1 MSESLTPAITP
12 EETPDL
18 AEILSEIK
26 SLKDKVTNLEEKLK
40 LVSDINRY
48 SQLQEF
54 LKAGKFKEADQET
67 SRVILDAVNRSRDDL
82 TPNDMKQLPC
92 TILQVIDKLW
102 RDYSNDRF
110 GLSIQLRLY
119 MEVGG
124 SIETLRAQNMGI
136 LEKYGDRVGWR
147 KNGKWEGGNYDNWD
161 FSLSAPEGSF
171 PAIWWKSPYGFKMAT
186 FCFMRL
192 IECDLT
198 N

>member
-1 MSESLTPAITP
+1 MSESLTQ
-12 EETPDL
+12 ENTPDL
-18 AEILSEIK
+18 AEILSELH
-26 SLKDKVTNLEEKLK
+26 SLRNKVTNLEEKLK

-54 LKAGKFKEADQET
+54 LKAGNFKEADQET

-102 RDYSNDRF
+102 RDYSSDRF
-110 GLSIQLRLY
+110 GFSIQLRLY
-119 MEVGG
+119 TEVGG
-124 SIETLRAQNMGI
+124 SLDTLRAQNMGI

-147 KNGKWEGGNYDNWD
+147 KNGKWQGDNYPNWD

-171 PAIWWKSPYGFKMAT
+171 PAIPMGLKWQLFAS
-186 FCFMRL
+186 CV
-192 IECDLT
+192 
-198 N
+198 

>member
-1 MSESLTPAITP
+1 MSESLTQ
-12 EETPDL
+12 ENTPDL
-18 AEILSEIK
+18 AEILSELH
-26 SLKDKVTNLEEKLK
+26 SLRNKVTNLEEKLK

-54 LKAGKFKEADQET
+54 LKAGNFKEADQET

-102 RDYSNDRF
+102 RDYSSDCF
-110 GLSIQLRLY
+110 GFSIQLRLY
-119 MEVGG
+119 TEVGG
-124 SIETLRAQNMGI
+124 SLDTLRAQNMGI

-147 KNGKWEGGNYDNWD
+147 KNGKWQGDNYPNWD

-198 N
+198 K

>member
-1 MSESLTPAITP
+1 MSESLTPDVLP
-12 EETPDL
+12 EINPD
-18 AEILSEIK
+18 LSEILGELQF
-26 SLKDKVTNLEEKLK
+26 LKDKVAKLEEKLK
-40 LVSDINRY
+40 LVSDIDRY

-54 LKAGKFKEADQET
+54 LKARNFKEADLET

-92 TILQVIDKLW
+92 NILQVIDRLW
-102 RDYSNDRF
+102 RDYSGDRF

-119 MEVGG
+119 IEVGG
-124 SIETLRAQNMGI
+124 SLDTLRAQNMSI

-147 KNGKWEGGNYDNWD
+147 KNGQWQGDNYPNWD
-161 FSLSAPEGSF
+161 FSVSAPEGSF

-192 IECDLT
+192 IECELVQ
-198 N
+198 

>member
-1 MSESLTPAITP
+1 MS
-12 EETPDL
+12 DL
-18 AEILSEIK
+18 G
-26 SLKDKVTNLEEKLK
+26 N
-40 LVSDINRY
+40 
-48 SQLQEF
+48 
-54 LKAGKFKEADQET
+54 FKEADQET

-102 RDYSNDRF
+102 RDYSSDRF
-110 GLSIQLRLY
+110 GFSIQLRLY
-119 MEVGG
+119 TEVGG
-124 SIETLRAQNMGI
+124 SLDTLRAQNMGI

-147 KNGKWEGGNYDNWD
+147 KNGKWQGDNYPNWD

-198 N
+198 K

>member
-1 MSESLTPAITP
+1 MSESLTQ
-12 EETPDL
+12 ENTPDL
-18 AEILSEIK
+18 AEILSELH
-26 SLKDKVTNLEEKLK
+26 SLRNKVTNLEEKLK

-48 SQLQEF
+48 SQLQEC
-54 LKAGKFKEADQET
+54 LKAGNFKEADQDT

-102 RDYSNDRF
+102 RDYSSDRF
-110 GLSIQLRLY
+110 GFSIQLRLY
-119 MEVGG
+119 TEVGG
-124 SIETLRAQNMGI
+124 SLDTLRAQNMGI

-147 KNGKWEGGNYDNWD
+147 KNGKWQGDNYPNWD

-198 N
+198 K

>member
-12 EETPDL
+12 EETPNL
-18 AEILSEIK
+18 AEILNEVK
-26 SLKDKVTNLEEKLK
+26 LLKDKVTNLEEKLK

-48 SQLQEF
+48 SQLQEY

-110 GLSIQLRLY
+110 GLSIQLSLY

-124 SIETLRAQNMGI
+124 SIDTLRAQNMGI
-136 LEKYGDRVGWR
+136 LEKYGDRVAWR

-161 FSLSAPEGSF
+161 LSLSAPEGTF
-171 PAIWWKSPYGFKMAT
+171 PALWWKSPYGFKMAT

>member
-1 MSESLTPAITP
+1 MSESLTQ
-12 EETPDL
+12 ENTPDL
-18 AEILSEIK
+18 AEILSELH
-26 SLKDKVTNLEEKLK
+26 SLRNKVTNLEEKLK

-54 LKAGKFKEADQET
+54 LKAGNFKEADQET

-102 RDYSNDRF
+102 RDYSSDRF
-110 GLSIQLRLY
+110 GFSIQLRLY
-119 MEVGG
+119 TEVGG
-124 SIETLRAQNMGI
+124 SLDTLRAQNMGI

-147 KNGKWEGGNYDNWD
+147 KNGKWQGDNYPKWE

-198 N
+198 K

>member
-48 SQLQEF
+48 SQLQEY

-110 GLSIQLRLY
+110 GLSIQLSLY

-124 SIETLRAQNMGI
+124 SIDTLRAQNMGI

>member
-1 MSESLTPAITP
+1 MSESLTQ
-12 EETPDL
+12 ENTPDL
-18 AEILSEIK
+18 AEILSELH
-26 SLKDKVTNLEEKLK
+26 SLRNKVTNLEEKLK

-54 LKAGKFKEADQET
+54 LKAGNFKEADQET

-102 RDYSNDRF
+102 RDYSSDRF
-110 GLSIQLRLY
+110 GFSIQLRLY
-119 MEVGG
+119 TEVGG
-124 SIETLRAQNMGI
+124 SSDTLRAQNMGI

-147 KNGKWEGGNYDNWD
+147 KNGKWQGDNYPNWD

-198 N
+198 K

>member
-12 EETPDL
+12 EETPNL
-18 AEILSEIK
+18 AEILNEVK
-26 SLKDKVTNLEEKLK
+26 LLKDKVTNLEEKLK

-48 SQLQEF
+48 SQLQEY

-110 GLSIQLRLY
+110 GLSIQLSLY

-124 SIETLRAQNMGI
+124 SIDTLRAQNMGI

-161 FSLSAPEGSF
+161 LSLSAPEGTF
-171 PAIWWKSPYGFKMAT
+171 PALWWKSPYGFKMAT

>member
-1 MSESLTPAITP
+1 MSESLTQ
-12 EETPDL
+12 ENTPDL
-18 AEILSEIK
+18 AEILSELH
-26 SLKDKVTNLEEKLK
+26 SLRNKVTNLEEKLK

-54 LKAGKFKEADQET
+54 LKAGNFKEADQET

-102 RDYSNDRF
+102 RDYSSDRF
-110 GLSIQLRLY
+110 GFSIQLRLY
-119 MEVGG
+119 TEVGG
-124 SIETLRAQNMGI
+124 SLDTLRAQNMGI
-136 LEKYGDRVGWR
+136 LGKYGDRVGWR
-147 KNGKWEGGNYDNWD
+147 KNGKWQGDNYPNWD

-198 N
+198 K

>member
-12 EETPDL
+12 ENTPDL
-18 AEILSEIK
+18 SEILNELQ
-26 SLKDKVTNLEEKLK
+26 SLREKVTNLEEKLK

-54 LKAGKFKEADQET
+54 LKAGNFKEADQET

-92 TILQVIDKLW
+92 NILQVIDNLW
-102 RDYSNDRF
+102 RDYSGDRF
-110 GLSIQLRLY
+110 GFSIQLRLY
-119 MEVGG
+119 TEVGG
-124 SIETLRAQNMGI
+124 SIETLRAQNMSI

-147 KNGKWEGGNYDNWD
+147 KNGQWQGNKYDSFD
-161 FSLSAPEGSF
+161 FTLSAPEGSF

>member
-1 MSESLTPAITP
+1 MSESLTQ
-12 EETPDL
+12 ENTPDL
-18 AEILSEIK
+18 AEILSELH
-26 SLKDKVTNLEEKLK
+26 SLRNKVTNLEEKLK

-54 LKAGKFKEADQET
+54 LKAGNFKEADQET

-102 RDYSNDRF
+102 RDYSSDRF
-110 GLSIQLRLY
+110 GFSIQLRLY
-119 MEVGG
+119 TEVGG
-124 SIETLRAQNMGI
+124 SLDTLRAQNMGI
-136 LEKYGDRVGWR
+136 LEKYGDRGGWR
-147 KNGKWEGGNYDNWD
+147 KNGKWQGDNYPNWD

-198 N
+198 K

>member
-48 SQLQEF
+48 SQLQEY

>member
-1 MSESLTPAITP
+1 MSESLTQ
-12 EETPDL
+12 ENTPDL
-18 AEILSEIK
+18 AEILSELH
-26 SLKDKVTNLEEKLK
+26 SLRNKVTNLEEKLK

-54 LKAGKFKEADQET
+54 LKAGNFKEADQET

-102 RDYSNDRF
+102 RDYSSDRF
-110 GLSIQLRLY
+110 GFSIQLRLY
-119 MEVGG
+119 TEVGG
-124 SIETLRAQNMGI
+124 SLDTLRAQNMGI

-147 KNGKWEGGNYDNWD
+147 KNGKWQGDNYPNWD
-161 FSLSAPEGSF
+161 FSLSAPEGSL

-198 N
+198 K

>member
-12 EETPDL
+12 EETPNL
-18 AEILSEIK
+18 AEILNEVK
-26 SLKDKVTNLEEKLK
+26 LLKDKVTNLEEKLK

-54 LKAGKFKEADQET
+54 LKAGNFKEADQET

-102 RDYSNDRF
+102 RDYSSDRF
-110 GLSIQLRLY
+110 GFSIQLRLY
-119 MEVGG
+119 TEVGG
-124 SIETLRAQNMGI
+124 SLDTLRAQNMGI

-147 KNGKWEGGNYDNWD
+147 KNGKWQGDNYPNWD

-198 N
+198 K

>member
-48 SQLQEF
+48 SQLQEY

-110 GLSIQLRLY
+110 GLSIQLGLY
-119 MEVGG
+119 VEVGG

-147 KNGKWEGGNYDNWD
+147 KNGTWEGGNYDNWD
-161 FSLSAPEGSF
+161 FSLSAPEGTF

>member
-12 EETPDL
+12 EETPNL
-18 AEILSEIK
+18 AEILNEVK
-26 SLKDKVTNLEEKLK
+26 LLKDKVTNLEEKLK

-48 SQLQEF
+48 SQLQEY

-110 GLSIQLRLY
+110 GLSIQLSLY

-124 SIETLRAQNMGI
+124 SIATLRAQNMGI

-161 FSLSAPEGSF
+161 LSLSAPEGTF
-171 PAIWWKSPYGFKMAT
+171 PALWWKSPYGFKMAT

>member
-1 MSESLTPAITP
+1 MSESLTQ
-12 EETPDL
+12 ENTPDL
-18 AEILSEIK
+18 AEILSELH
-26 SLKDKVTNLEEKLK
+26 SLRNKVTNLEEKLK

-54 LKAGKFKEADQET
+54 LKAGNFKEADQET

-102 RDYSNDRF
+102 RDYSSDRF
-110 GLSIQLRLY
+110 GFSIQLRLY
-119 MEVGG
+119 TEVGG
-124 SIETLRAQNMGI
+124 SLDTLRAQNMGI
-136 LEKYGDRVGWR
+136 LEKYGDRVGRR
-147 KNGKWEGGNYDNWD
+147 KNGKWQGDNYPNWD

-198 N
+198 K